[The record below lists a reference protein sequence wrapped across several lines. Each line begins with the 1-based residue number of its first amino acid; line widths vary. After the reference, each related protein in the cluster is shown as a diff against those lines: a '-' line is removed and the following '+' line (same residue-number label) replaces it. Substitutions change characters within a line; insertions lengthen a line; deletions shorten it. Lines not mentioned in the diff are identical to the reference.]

1 MSEGSSPFFCTS
13 KMARS
18 SPEASGAAAGFLLL
32 AMLYAAGCR
41 ERATLHET
49 TRNTLTVFSRDY
61 AFRLG
66 GDEFALLLLGPMSP
80 ETCARKIN
88 LICEMV
94 SAPYEIEGHTLTVG
108 VSCGYALYPT
118 ESIDVRQVQCLA
130 DQRMYENKQLNHAR
144 EHGAEK

>member
-1 MSEGSSPFFCTS
+1 M
-13 KMARS
+13 
-18 SPEASGAAAGFLLL
+18 
-32 AMLYAAGCR
+32 
-41 ERATLHET
+41 
-49 TRNTLTVFSRDY
+49 TVFSRDY

-66 GDEFALLLLGPMSP
+66 GDEFALLLIGPISP
-80 ETCARKIN
+80 ETCARKMN

-94 SAPYEIEGHTLTVG
+94 SAPYEIDGHTLTVG

>member
-1 MSEGSSPFFCTS
+1 M
-13 KMARS
+13 
-18 SPEASGAAAGFLLL
+18 
-32 AMLYAAGCR
+32 
-41 ERATLHET
+41 

-66 GDEFALLLLGPMSP
+66 GDEFALLLIGPMSP
-80 ETCARKIN
+80 EACARKMT

-94 SAPYEIEGHTLTVG
+94 SAPYEIDGHTLTVG

-144 EHGAEK
+144 EHGTEK